1 MTRRRHRTGGSGER
15 QLSNQRPR
23 ATGAATIR
31 KTMNAPCAQ
40 NLTPETPSLFASQS
54 TLPARGTRGLTPLQ
68 LRLQQRLQ
76 SASFRALNEQL
87 YGSTSEASKQLF
99 DRQPELFQEY
109 HRGYREQMA
118 GWPVKPV
125 EECVRYLRQRIT
137 ERLRLLRRRQVQRDR
152 TGSRMHA
159 ASREEFIIV
168 DMGCGDAHIA
178 AQLDSRFTPSAASSD
193 AAGHLRVQV
202 HSYDLVAGNTR
213 VTACD
218 VARGVPLPSQVADAV
233 VFCLSLMPSNYEA
246 LLNEGIRL
254 LRRTE
259 TSDDTHRGT
268 ASTAR
273 MLVIEVASRFQDAD
287 TPTTNASPVSRTE
300 RAFVQGL
307 ASRGLRL
314 LHRRDLQRFFLLFE
328 FALAEE
334 TTEAVAEYSSR
345 VPMPPLK
352 PCAYKRR

>member
-1 MTRRRHRTGGSGER
+1 
-15 QLSNQRPR
+15 
-23 ATGAATIR
+23 
-31 KTMNAPCAQ
+31 MNAPCAQ
-40 NLTPETPSLFASQS
+40 NLTPETPSSFASQP
-54 TLPARGTRGLTPLQ
+54 TLRARGTRRLTPLQ
-68 LRLQQRLQ
+68 LRLQRRLQ

-99 DRQPELFQEY
+99 DRQPELFQTY

-137 ERLRLLRRRQVQRDR
+137 ERRRQAQRHR
-152 TGSRMHA
+152 TESGMHA
-159 ASREEFIIV
+159 ASREAFIIV

-178 AQLDSRFTPSAASSD
+178 AQLDSRFTPSTAPSD

-254 LRRTE
+254 LRRTG
-259 TSDDTHRGT
+259 TSDSAHGSA

-273 MLVIEVASRFQDAD
+273 LLVIEVASRFQNAD
-287 TPTTNASPVSRTE
+287 TPTANTAPVSRTE

-307 ASRGLRL
+307 AARGLRL

-334 TTEAVAEYSSR
+334 TTEAVAEYSGR